1 MLKYLL
7 TITCCL
13 WFSTLF
19 CSVVYATNPFVR
31 VKNFWLAKPTPKQQL
46 AVETI
51 KTQQL
56 PSQWQT
62 QLISSITLQPMF
74 PVNTWWE
81 ALPSLQG
88 LKTVIP
94 QALQANPT
102 FQAIQQQVSIAQQQM
117 KLVQAQQ
124 LPQAS
129 FGASYLWQQY
139 GKNQFVFPLSRR
151 VFHSFQ
157 LPITLSYELDTWG
170 KNQNRTQSAKLGV
183 LLAQTQVQT
192 AQIQL
197 ASLVASTYVNMVR
210 LQDLLTLQQ
219 QIVQNRQ
226 AAVTHQQQLVQ
237 LNQAPADTVLS
248 LKQQVEN
255 ALVEQ
260 QDLARSLQLAQHQL
274 GLLMG
279 QTPAQFAQNGQVVA
293 DTLIEQGFPTSVAA
307 GQPSELVLHR
317 PDVQAVELE
326 LKQAG
331 IAIAVARKEFL
342 PSLKLT
348 ASSGLSAV
356 GANNVFKWSS
366 LSSYLSPSIYQPL
379 FTGGQLKAQLKIS
392 QLTYEQLLKNYLA
405 TLQTAFTE
413 VEDSLTT
420 FSVNAQIYQQI
431 TQQVQLAQQ
440 AEKQAVMRQQ
450 ASVAT
455 VFPALQASLLRLEY
469 QQAKVQQ
476 TAQGMID
483 VISLTKALGGGL
495 PPVSIN

>member
-1 MLKYLL
+1 
-7 TITCCL
+7 
-13 WFSTLF
+13 
-19 CSVVYATNPFVR
+19 
-31 VKNFWLAKPTPKQQL
+31 
-46 AVETI
+46 
-51 KTQQL
+51 
-56 PSQWQT
+56 
-62 QLISSITLQPMF
+62 
-74 PVNTWWE
+74 
-81 ALPSLQG
+81 
-88 LKTVIP
+88 
-94 QALQANPT
+94 
-102 FQAIQQQVSIAQQQM
+102 
-117 KLVQAQQ
+117 
-124 LPQAS
+124 
-129 FGASYLWQQY
+129 
-139 GKNQFVFPLSRR
+139 
-151 VFHSFQ
+151 
-157 LPITLSYELDTWG
+157 
-170 KNQNRTQSAKLGV
+170 
-183 LLAQTQVQT
+183 
-192 AQIQL
+192 
-197 ASLVASTYVNMVR
+197 VR
-210 LQDLLTLQQ
+210 LQDLLILQQ

-279 QTPAQFAQNGQVVA
+279 QTPAQFAQNGKVVA

-495 PPVSIN
+495 PPVSTN

>member
-7 TITCCL
+7 TITCCVWL
-13 WFSTLF
+13 STMFSA
-19 CSVVYATNPFVR
+19 VYATNPLVR

-46 AVETI
+46 VVETI

-56 PSQWQT
+56 PSHWQT
-62 QLISSITLQPMF
+62 QPISSITLQPTF

-94 QALQANPT
+94 YALQANPT

-139 GKNQFVFPLSRR
+139 GKNQFVFPLSER

-183 LLAQTQVQT
+183 LLAKTQVQT

-197 ASLVASTYVNMVR
+197 ASLVASTYVNVVR

-219 QIVQNRQ
+219 QIVHNRQ
-226 AAVTHQQQLVQ
+226 AAVTHQQQLVR

-248 LKQQVEN
+248 LQQQVKT

-260 QDLARSLQLAQHQL
+260 QNLARSLQLAQHQL

-279 QTPAQFAQNGQVVA
+279 QTPTQFSQQGTTVT
-293 DTLIEQGFPTSVAA
+293 DTLIGQAFPTSVAA

-342 PSLKLT
+342 PSLQLT

-420 FSVNAQIYQQI
+420 FSATAQIYQQI
-431 TQQVQLAQQ
+431 EQQVVLAQQ
-440 AEKQAVMRQQ
+440 AEQQ
-450 ASVAT
+450 ALKRQRASVET
-455 VFPALQASLLRLEY
+455 VFPVLQAEVLRLEY

-495 PPVSIN
+495 PPVSTN